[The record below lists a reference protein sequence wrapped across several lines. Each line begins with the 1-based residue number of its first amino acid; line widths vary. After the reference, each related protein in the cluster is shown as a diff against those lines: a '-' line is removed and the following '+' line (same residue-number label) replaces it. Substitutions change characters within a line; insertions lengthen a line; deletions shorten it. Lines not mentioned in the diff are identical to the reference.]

1 MNTPK
6 SAGEIRLIRLDRI
19 EVLNPR
25 DRGSRVFEE
34 IVQNIKNIGLKK
46 PISVTPRFGVN
57 GEEKYLLICGE
68 GRLKAFQVLG
78 EETIP
83 ALIVNVPDED
93 AFIMSL
99 AENIARRQHLPL
111 ELLSGIRQLL
121 EKGYTVRSIAEKVGL
136 NHTYVQQICNLLRMG
151 EERLLVAVESGAI
164 PINVATTIA
173 GAGDDDKAVQAAL
186 QDAYENHALRGR
198 QLALAR
204 RVIDK
209 RQRLGRAAS
218 RTSTTTHSHANV
230 STKTVIRTYQDEVKR
245 QTALVR
251 KADFSQQKLLLV
263 VGALRQL
270 LSDENF
276 VNLLRAEAL
285 TTMPKYLAE
294 RVWPGG
300 SHV

>member
-1 MNTPK
+1 MSMQRNV
-6 SAGEIRLIRLDRI
+6 GEIRLIRLDQI

-25 DRGSRVFEE
+25 ERGSRVFEE
-34 IVQNIKNIGLKK
+34 IVRNIQTIGLKK
-46 PISVTPRFGVN
+46 PISVTPRVDANGV
-57 GEEKYLLICGE
+57 EKYLLICGE
-68 GRLKAFQVLG
+68 GRLKAYQALG
-78 EETIP
+78 EDEIP
-83 ALIVNVPDED
+83 ALVVDVPDED

-99 AENIARRQHLPL
+99 AENIARRQHHPL

-121 EKGYTVRSIAEKVGL
+121 DKRYTIRSIAEKTGL
-136 NHTYVQQICNLLRMG
+136 NHYYVQQICNLLRMG

-164 PINVATTIA
+164 PINVAVTIA

-186 QDAYENHALRGR
+186 QGAYESGALRGR

-209 RQRLGRAAS
+209 RQRLGRAAA
-218 RTSTTTHSHANV
+218 RTSTTKHSHV
-230 STKTVIRTYQDEVKR
+230 STTTVIRSYQDEVKR

-251 KADFSQQKLLLV
+251 KAEFSQQKLLLV

-276 VNLLRAEAL
+276 VNLLRAETL

-294 RVWPGG
+294 RVWPNG

>member
-1 MNTPK
+1 MSAPK
-6 SAGEIRLIRLDRI
+6 SAGEIRLIRLDQI

-34 IVQNIKNIGLKK
+34 IVENIKNIGLKK
-46 PISVTPRFGVN
+46 PICVTPRTDAS

-68 GRLKAFQVLG
+68 GRLKAYQILG
-78 EETIP
+78 EQEIP
-83 ALIVNVPDED
+83 ALIVDVPDED

-99 AENIARRQHLPL
+99 AENIARRQHHPL

-121 EKGYTVRSIAEKVGL
+121 DKGYTVRAIAEKTGL
-136 NHTYVQQICNLLRMG
+136 NYHYVQQICNLLRLG

-173 GAGDDDKAVQAAL
+173 GAGDDDKAIQAAL
-186 QDAYENHALRGR
+186 QDAYESHALRGR

-204 RVIDK
+204 RVIDR
-209 RQRLGRAAS
+209 RQRLGRTAS
-218 RTSTTTHSHANV
+218 RTSTTTHSHSKV
-230 STKTVIRTYQDEVKR
+230 STTTVIRTYQDEVKR

-294 RVWPGG
+294 RVWPNGG
-300 SHV
+300 HV